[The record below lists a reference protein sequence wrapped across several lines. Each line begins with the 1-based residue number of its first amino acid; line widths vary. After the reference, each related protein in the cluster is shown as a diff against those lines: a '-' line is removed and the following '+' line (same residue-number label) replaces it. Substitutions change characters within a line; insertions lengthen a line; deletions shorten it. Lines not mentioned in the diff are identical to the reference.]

1 MKNLFK
7 KPSFLIAFLLLIVFS
22 FLDKHQL
29 SVKNTSD
36 LLNLLSAKPTSTI
49 TPTPT
54 VINVLGTNENQTF
67 KVVRIVDGDTIEIEG
82 GEKIRYIGINTP
94 EIDDKDPI
102 KLCFA
107 EKAALKNKELVEE
120 KQISLVKD
128 VSETDKYGRL
138 LRYVYIGDIF
148 INDFLMRQGFAQ
160 ISTYPPDVKFKQQF
174 QEAEQEA
181 RQNKRGLWG
190 EECLI
195 E

>member
-22 FLDKHQL
+22 FLDKRQL
-29 SVKNTSD
+29 SIKNTSD
-36 LLNLLSAKPTSTI
+36 LLNSLLVEPTPTI
-49 TPTPT
+49 SPTPT
-54 VINVLGTNENQTF
+54 VVNVLGINENQTF
-67 KVVRIVDGDTIEIEG
+67 KVVRIIDGDTIEIEG

-94 EIDDKDPI
+94 EIDDKDLV

-107 EKAALKNKELVEE
+107 QKAALKNKELVEG

-128 VSETDKYGRL
+128 ISETDKYGRL
-138 LRYVYIGDIF
+138 LRYVYIGDTF
-148 INDFLMRQGFAQ
+148 INDFLVRQGFAQ

-195 E
+195 K